1 MGVKFNKNDID
12 AYNKQITVM
21 NVSDMCEDY
30 NKIYSANT
38 NILRFV
44 PWLYSG
50 LKVCELEYFML
61 YMI

>member
-30 NKIYSANT
+30 NKIY
-38 NILRFV
+38 
-44 PWLYSG
+44 
-50 LKVCELEYFML
+50 
-61 YMI
+61 